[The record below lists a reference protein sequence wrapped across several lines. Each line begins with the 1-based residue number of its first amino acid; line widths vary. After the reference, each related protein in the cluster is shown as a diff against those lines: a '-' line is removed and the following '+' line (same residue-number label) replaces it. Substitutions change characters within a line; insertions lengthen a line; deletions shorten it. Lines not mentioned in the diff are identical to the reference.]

1 MSERSASP
9 TSPKEPAS
17 VTLFRNICDEQR
29 RAFEE
34 QEKALKLLAEIEARE
49 KALKKAEED
58 QEELIRQLLTQNEK
72 LAGENANLTRVINM
86 YRAKELSDSGEK

>member
-17 VTLFRNICDEQR
+17 VTLFRNICDKQ
-29 RAFEE
+29 
-34 QEKALKLLAEIEARE
+34 QEVLDLLAKIEARE
-49 KALKKAEED
+49 KALEKAEED
-58 QEELIRQLLTQNEK
+58 QGELIRQLLTQNEK